1 MTRGSGS
8 LPVSPVLGDQE
19 GVLQS
24 SLGILMNLS
33 KLLWSKM
40 EGNEI
45 VHQAMLLTELTVNY
59 RFLILVTIFEVG
71 SIFSV

>member
-1 MTRGSGS
+1 
-8 LPVSPVLGDQE
+8 
-19 GVLQS
+19 
-24 SLGILMNLS
+24 MNLS
-33 KLLWSKM
+33 KLLWTKM

>member
-1 MTRGSGS
+1 
-8 LPVSPVLGDQE
+8 
-19 GVLQS
+19 
-24 SLGILMNLS
+24 MNLS

-40 EGNEI
+40 EESEI